1 MSAIEPTSRPQ
12 DEPLRSRL
20 RAEKPPSHYWRR
32 WTEDAPVEE
41 PATTLAAKDA
51 PAPESDTA
59 DENIATM
66 PAAAKDSRKHETG
79 EAPFRILIV
88 EDDRGQ
94 ALFAQSVLHGAGMQ
108 AEVEMAPDAVI
119 EAIERFKPDLV
130 LMDLHMP
137 GATACR

>member
-32 WTEDAPVEE
+32 WTGDAPAEE
-41 PATTLAAKDA
+41 PA
-51 PAPESDTA
+51 P
-59 DENIATM
+59 
-66 PAAAKDSRKHETG
+66 PAAAAATPTAAGERRPGKGSSSSRPVVTKDARKDDTG

-108 AEVEMAPDAVI
+108 AEVE
-119 EAIERFKPDLV
+119 
-130 LMDLHMP
+130 
-137 GATACR
+137 